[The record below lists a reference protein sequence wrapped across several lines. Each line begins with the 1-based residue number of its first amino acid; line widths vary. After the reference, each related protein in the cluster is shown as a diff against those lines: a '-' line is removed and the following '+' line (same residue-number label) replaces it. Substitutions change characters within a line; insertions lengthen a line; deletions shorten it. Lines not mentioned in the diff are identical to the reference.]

1 MAMVMVVWP
10 WWVMVLYMYMY
21 VGVWFVFKV
30 ILIFCNLFAFG
41 VLKEGF
47 NDGLAMVGDG
57 GNGCLAMVC
66 VGRGSDGSI
75 LSYFLLKNYFD
86 VSLLVSIFLKFC
98 FN

>member
-1 MAMVMVVWP
+1 M
-10 WWVMVLYMYMY
+10 LYMYMY

-66 VGRGSDGSI
+66 WPGQ
-75 LSYFLLKNYFD
+75 
-86 VSLLVSIFLKFC
+86 
-98 FN
+98 

>member
-1 MAMVMVVWP
+1 MVMVVWP

-86 VSLLVSIFLKFC
+86 VSLLVSIFFKILF
-98 FN
+98 